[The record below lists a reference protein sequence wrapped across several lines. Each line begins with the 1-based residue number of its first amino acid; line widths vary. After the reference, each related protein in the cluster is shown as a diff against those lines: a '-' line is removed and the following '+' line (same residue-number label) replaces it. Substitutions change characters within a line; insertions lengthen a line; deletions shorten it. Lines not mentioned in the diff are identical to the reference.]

1 MLKKI
6 LALCLCLSLV
16 GCGKINYERSTE
28 PGVIKEITMAD
39 VQNKIDNKKTS
50 LELDEIRMEQI
61 KDKYY
66 NFEKFNNEEIFQ
78 KVLQIA
84 IKKN

>member
-39 VQNKIDNKKTS
+39 VQNKIDNKETFMFVFTQPSCHNCADFKENILKT
-50 LELDEIRMEQI
+50 
-61 KDKYY
+61 
-66 NFEKFNNEEIFQ
+66 
-78 KVLQIA
+78 
-84 IKKN
+84 